1 MKNINVQIIITTIL
15 LGLQALSHL
24 NYNNFVANKFDKLS
38 RVIIKS
44 LDLISDLQARVKE
57 LEETKKSV

>member
-38 RVIIKS
+38 HVIIKS